1 MGQFYSNQHT
11 DTEVCTVADDCA
23 TLVDAAAR
31 RERNARI
38 VDMLAS
44 HSPIEVALIVGVSQS
59 TVSQVARKAGLPPRW
74 GNGKGNGKRPPPEP
88 EIVIPP
94 FVAEIISNHKT
105 GKQPKPVES
114 RLPVVR
120 AAGFES
126 YNAVYVW
133 CWSCGFRTWQAPGAP
148 LTCPKC
154 ARTLQIVYTPGRGE
168 P

>member
-11 DTEVCTVADDCA
+11 DTA
-23 TLVDAAAR
+23 VDAAAR

-38 VDMLAS
+38 VDMLSS
-44 HSPIEVALIVGVSQS
+44 HSPLEVAEIVGVSQS

-74 GNGKGNGKRPPPEP
+74 GNGHGIGHLKPKDLETA
-88 EIVIPP
+88 IPP
-94 FVAEIISNHKT
+94 IVAEIVNRPK
-105 GKQPKPVES
+105 PKPVES

-120 AAGFES
+120 AVWFAG
-126 YNAVYVW
+126 YPGVYVW

-154 ARTLQIVYTPGRGE
+154 ARTLQIVYTPRIGE
-168 P
+168 

>member
-11 DTEVCTVADDCA
+11 DTA
-23 TLVDAAAR
+23 VDAAAR

-44 HSPIEVALIVGVSQS
+44 HSPLEVAEIVGVSAS

-74 GNGKGNGKRPPPEP
+74 GNGKKNGKRKPAEP

-94 FVAEIISNHKT
+94 VVAEIISNHKT
-105 GKQPKPVES
+105 RPKPNPVES

-120 AAGFES
+120 AAGFAG
-126 YNAVYVW
+126 YPAVYVW

-154 ARTLQIVYTPGRGE
+154 ARTLQIVYTPRMGE
-168 P
+168 